1 VIKQILLYDENQGG
15 FSFCEITVREKTN
28 EKEHIMKKKIFE
40 YLLITIGVGV
50 AVAGLNIFLVPGRIA
65 AGGVS
70 GIATILYHLWN
81 VPLGLSIIVLNIP
94 LFVFGIKFLGK
105 NFAVRTV
112 YALVL
117 YSVAAE
123 LIPVPAES
131 FDPFIACIY
140 GGVLVG
146 VGIGLVV
153 RMGGTTGGTDMAAK
167 LLSEKFRTIGL
178 GAFLFG
184 IDFIIIAA
192 AGIVFD
198 PEVALYAIAS
208 LFVTTKVIDFMTVGL
223 SASKAFYII
232 SEKSDEIADAILT
245 QMDRGVTSFAGKGH
259 YSKKDKDIL
268 LCVLKWRTEG
278 ARLKKLVK
286 AIDKDAFVIVAD
298 VKEVLG
304 EGF

>member
-1 VIKQILLYDENQGG
+1 
-15 FSFCEITVREKTN
+15 
-28 EKEHIMKKKIFE
+28 MKKKLLE
-40 YLLITIGVGV
+40 YLLITVGVGV
-50 AVAGLNIFLVPGRIA
+50 AVVGLNIFLVPGRIA

-94 LFVFGIKFLGK
+94 LFVFGLKFLGK

-112 YALVL
+112 YALLL

-123 LIPVPAES
+123 LIPVPAAS

-146 VGIGLVV
+146 IGIGLVV

-167 LLSEKFRTIGL
+167 LLSERFRTIGL

-245 QMDRGVTSFAGKGH
+245 QMDRGVTSFAGKGRF
-259 YSKKDKDIL
+259 SKKDKDIL

-278 ARLKKLVK
+278 ARLKRLVK

>member
-1 VIKQILLYDENQGG
+1 
-15 FSFCEITVREKTN
+15 
-28 EKEHIMKKKIFE
+28 MKKKIFE
-40 YLLITIGVGV
+40 YLLITIGVGI

-131 FDPFIACIY
+131 FDPFIASIY
-140 GGVLVG
+140 GGLLVG

-153 RMGGTTGGTDMAAK
+153 RMGGTTGGTDMAA
-167 LLSEKFRTIGL
+167 
-178 GAFLFG
+178 
-184 IDFIIIAA
+184 
-192 AGIVFD
+192 
-198 PEVALYAIAS
+198 
-208 LFVTTKVIDFMTVGL
+208 
-223 SASKAFYII
+223 
-232 SEKSDEIADAILT
+232 
-245 QMDRGVTSFAGKGH
+245 
-259 YSKKDKDIL
+259 
-268 LCVLKWRTEG
+268 
-278 ARLKKLVK
+278 
-286 AIDKDAFVIVAD
+286 
-298 VKEVLG
+298 
-304 EGF
+304 

>member
-1 VIKQILLYDENQGG
+1 
-15 FSFCEITVREKTN
+15 
-28 EKEHIMKKKIFE
+28 MKKKIFE
-40 YLLITIGVGV
+40 YLLITIGVGI

-70 GIATILYHLWN
+70 GIATILYHLWD

-105 NFAVRTV
+105 NFAVRTA

-117 YSVAAE
+117 YSAAAE

-146 VGIGLVV
+146 IGIGLVV

-232 SEKSDEIADAILT
+232 SEKSDEIADAILS
-245 QMDRGVTSFAGKGH
+245 QMDRGVTSISGKGQF
-259 YSKKDKDIL
+259 SKKDKDIL

-278 ARLKKLVK
+278 AKLKKLVK
-286 AIDKDAFVIVAD
+286 EIDRNAFVIVAD